1 VNTDSELSLITLV
14 LRPSK
19 AAPYE
24 FHKNKGTIAMNNF
37 YFLYEI
43 TQTATTVDFW
53 YLGDFISI
61 FKQEKMDCTL
71 LVL

>member
-1 VNTDSELSLITLV
+1 
-14 LRPSK
+14 
-19 AAPYE
+19 
-24 FHKNKGTIAMNNF
+24 
-37 YFLYEI
+37 
-43 TQTATTVDFW
+43 VDFW